1 MQAAKLS
8 QDELITRI
16 DSEEVRTLVSVDYNP
31 NKHRHIAYKPQDV
44 MNWVLQ
50 PWYKQM
56 LSMNHLLV
64 SCYSNDSWLSVA
76 RQSIPS
82 TGEFMICKGGVSLLL
97 QDLRCMS
104 CCTAGDTGTQMGHAL
119 DCG

>member
-1 MQAAKLS
+1 LQAAKLS

-16 DSEEVRTLVSVDYNP
+16 DAEEVRTLVSVDYNP

-64 SCYSNDSWLSVA
+64 SCYSNDSQLNLA
-76 RQSIPS
+76 RYS
-82 TGEFMICKGGVSLLL
+82 TPWTRHDLHPKQGRCSTFAARPEVHVSL
-97 QDLRCMS
+97 RCR
-104 CCTAGDTGTQMGHAL
+104 
-119 DCG
+119 